1 LKCDSYIVSVP
12 AYLNPQFAAMWNL
25 IDSGNNLPGTGS
37 LGQRLV
43 WLLGTLFARGRSR
56 VSLEGGAKIH
66 PGARICPRDG
76 EIRIGHRSYVADRA
90 VIQGNVGIGKFCSI
104 NIGATLLGY
113 GNSGDSEG
121 SIVIGD
127 HVRVAPGVIMVA
139 ANHVYDRI
147 DVPIATQGLKRKS
160 IVIGDD
166 VWIAANAIITA
177 GVKVGH
183 GAIVGAGSVVTKDVA
198 PFTIVAGSPARVVR
212 VRAD

>member
-1 LKCDSYIVSVP
+1 
-12 AYLNPQFAAMWNL
+12 
-25 IDSGNNLPGTGS
+25 
-37 LGQRLV
+37 
-43 WLLGTLFARGRSR
+43 
-56 VSLEGGAKIH
+56 
-66 PGARICPRDG
+66 
-76 EIRIGHRSYVADRA
+76 

-113 GNSGDSEG
+113 GNSRDSAG
-121 SIVIGD
+121 SIIIGD

-147 DVPIATQGLKRKS
+147 DVPIAAQGLKRKS
-160 IVIGDD
+160 ILIGDD

-177 GVKVGH
+177 GVKVGQ